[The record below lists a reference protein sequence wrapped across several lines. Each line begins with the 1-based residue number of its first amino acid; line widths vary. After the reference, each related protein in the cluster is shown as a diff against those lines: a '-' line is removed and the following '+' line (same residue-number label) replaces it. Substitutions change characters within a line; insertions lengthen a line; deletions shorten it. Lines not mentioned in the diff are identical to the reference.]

1 MSTNQTFYGLGRR
14 KQSTAQVQIKL
25 GSGKIT
31 INGKEATNY
40 LQNNKSYLT
49 KIALPFEVLG
59 LTNAFDV
66 QVKASGGGLTGQT
79 DATCLGIARALNQCY
94 IANRA
99 ALKSEGLMRRDA
111 RIKERKKYGL
121 KKARKASQFSKR

>member
-49 KIALPFEVLG
+49 KIALPYEVLG
-59 LTNAFDV
+59 LTNAF
-66 QVKASGGGLTGQT
+66 
-79 DATCLGIARALNQCY
+79 Y
-94 IANRA
+94 
-99 ALKSEGLMRRDA
+99 
-111 RIKERKKYGL
+111 
-121 KKARKASQFSKR
+121 

>member
-31 INGKEATNY
+31 INGKEATSY
-40 LQNNKSYLT
+40 FQNNKTYLT
-49 KIALPFEVLG
+49 KLTLPFDVLG
-59 LTNAFDV
+59 LTNTFDV

-79 DATCLGIARALNQCY
+79 DATCLGIARALNQCD

-99 ALKSEGLMRRDA
+99 A
-111 RIKERKKYGL
+111 
-121 KKARKASQFSKR
+121 